1 MAPAFRCSGG
11 RNNSCSLTGE
21 AAQCYRIDRIAR
33 SSACSA
39 TSLLVRIGHA
49 HLPAYTD
56 LASYLDAPSVLNDKK
71 KQPKNNIFISTILL
85 QSLLFRFLHSWSTS
99 HGSNGDLAVPL
110 CFSPLLLFVLLLFV
124 LLFLLPF
131 PLPLLLFFTLFLN
144 LFVFNHINLDLWI
157 ILHIIDNHIYFTILY
172 LCSDKLS

>member
-1 MAPAFRCSGG
+1 MAAFRCSGG

-39 TSLLVRIGHA
+39 TSLLARIGHA

-71 KQPKNNIFISTILL
+71 NSPKTICSFQQFFCSRFCLNFFIHEVPLMVPTGILL
-85 QSLLFRFLHSWSTS
+85 CHFVFHFFFFCFFFFFFASSFSSSSSSSAFLYSLLEPLRFQS
-99 HGSNGDLAVPL
+99 HQS
-110 CFSPLLLFVLLLFV
+110 
-124 LLFLLPF
+124 
-131 PLPLLLFFTLFLN
+131 
-144 LFVFNHINLDLWI
+144 
-157 ILHIIDNHIYFTILY
+157 
-172 LCSDKLS
+172 